1 MIIELTE
8 IVAGIVLIV
17 VNRAC
22 GIRDVLRNKCVFLT
36 GPVNLCQI
44 EAVRQRTGVHI
55 GAGLIRFAFVIGLVR
70 LPADI
75 TVFLLQGFDDQIA
88 DDDACRRVLVHRN
101 NGGFNEVAKRQ
112 RLRIHGNNNVDLAN
126 TIRRDG
132 LHGRQCLVERVD
144 DVVFGILALCGASVV
159 DVLDTLFV
167 SSHELLP
174 LFSGVVRFRVLVELL
189 FQALERCFS
198 VVGQVIAVAPERVQ
212 RDLAVRHARRGRIP
226 LFAGAVLGV
235 VPAHERLAGVGCARH
250 LALVNL
256 IMYRPGQRCAAAQ
269 CTAVGIK
276 GDRTLLRSVHIE
288 RTGTTRAIEEAETGK
303 GSRAG
308 GDTSRADLLVVG
320 RFVRVIIGADLLQ
333 LPLAV
338 HELERIGICI
348 DVRIDLSAAKER
360 IYLTELVECHAGSL
374 RIDSRHIDQ

>member
-22 GIRDVLRNKCVFLT
+22 GIRDVFRNKCVFLT

-55 GAGLIRFAFVIGLVR
+55 GACLVRFAFVIGLVR

-112 RLRIHGNNNVDLAN
+112 RLCIHGNNNVNLAN
-126 TIRRDG
+126 AIRRDG

-144 DVVFGILALCGASVV
+144 DVVFGILALCGAGVV

-167 SSHELLP
+167 SGHELLP

-235 VPAHERLAGVGCARH
+235 VPAHERLSGVGCARH
-250 LALVNL
+250 LALVDL
-256 IMYRPGQRCAAAQ
+256 IVYRAGQRCAAAQ
-269 CTAVGIK
+269 FAAVGIK
-276 GDRTLLRSVHIE
+276 GDRTLLRGVHIE
-288 RTGTTRAIEEAETGK
+288 RTGTTRTIEEAETGK

-308 GDTSRADLLVVG
+308 ANTSRAHLPVIA
-320 RFVRVIIGADLLQ
+320 RFIRRSIGADLLQ
-333 LPLAV
+333 LPLPV
-338 HELERIGICI
+338 YKLERVGICI
-348 DVRIDLSAAKER
+348 VLKRTTTEECIH
-360 IYLTELVECHAGSL
+360 LTKLVKRHASVA
-374 RIDSRHIDQ
+374 HIEPWHIGQ